1 MKLTL
6 EKIPTYIMPF
16 FINGDVDGYT
26 EEEINQATEWLNT
39 SGVKEVILPSDEYY
53 QPYFSCYPAFGKPCD
68 VVDCQC
74 VLEW

>member
-6 EKIPTYIMPF
+6 EKIPEYMMPF
-16 FINGDVDGYT
+16 FINDDTEGYT
-26 EEEINQATEWLNT
+26 DKEINEAKEWLET
-39 SGVKEVILPSDEYY
+39 SGVKEVILPSDEDY
-53 QPYFSCYPAFGKPCD
+53 QPYFSWHPSFGKPCD

>member
-6 EKIPTYIMPF
+6 EKIPEYMMPF
-16 FINGDVDGYT
+16 FINDDTEGYT
-26 EEEINQATEWLNT
+26 DKEINEAKKWLET
-39 SGVKEVILPSDEYY
+39 SGVKEVILPSDEDY
-53 QPYFSCYPAFGKPCD
+53 QSYFSWYPAFGKPCD

>member
-6 EKIPTYIMPF
+6 EKIPEYMMPF
-16 FINGDVDGYT
+16 FINDDTEGYT
-26 EEEINQATEWLNT
+26 DKEINEAKEWLET
-39 SGVKEVILPSDEYY
+39 SGVKEVILPSDGDY

>member
-6 EKIPTYIMPF
+6 EKIPEYMMPF
-16 FINGDVDGYT
+16 FINDDTEGYT
-26 EEEINQATEWLNT
+26 DKEINEAKKWLET
-39 SGVKEVILPSDEYY
+39 SGVKEVILPSGEDC
-53 QPYFSCYPAFGKPCD
+53 QPYFSWYPAFGEPCD

>member
-6 EKIPTYIMPF
+6 EKIPEYMMPF
-16 FINGDVDGYT
+16 FINDDTEGYT
-26 EEEINQATEWLNT
+26 DKEINEAKEWLET
-39 SGVKEVILPSDEYY
+39 SGIKEVILPSDEDY
-53 QPYFSCYPAFGKPCD
+53 QPYFSGYPSFGKPCD

>member
-6 EKIPTYIMPF
+6 EKIPTYMMPF
-16 FINGDVDGYT
+16 FINGDTEGYT
-26 EEEINQATEWLNT
+26 DKEINEAKEWFAT
-39 SGVKEVILPSDEYY
+39 SGVKEVILPSDADY

>member
-6 EKIPTYIMPF
+6 EKIPEYMMPF
-16 FINGDVDGYT
+16 FINDDTEGYT
-26 EEEINQATEWLNT
+26 DKEINEAKEWLET
-39 SGVKEVILPSDEYY
+39 SGVKEVILPSDEDY
-53 QPYFSCYPAFGKPCD
+53 QPYFSWYPSFGKPCD

>member
-6 EKIPTYIMPF
+6 EKIPEYMMPF
-16 FINGDVDGYT
+16 FINDDTEGYIDK
-26 EEEINQATEWLNT
+26 EINEAKEWLET
-39 SGVKEVILPSDEYY
+39 SGVKEVILPSDEDY
-53 QPYFSCYPAFGKPCD
+53 QPYFSWHPSFGKPCD

>member
-6 EKIPTYIMPF
+6 EKIPEYMMPF
-16 FINGDVDGYT
+16 FINDDTEGYT
-26 EEEINQATEWLNT
+26 DKEINQAKEWLET
-39 SGVKEVILPSDEYY
+39 GGVREVILPSDEDY
-53 QPYFSCYPAFGKPCD
+53 QPYFSWHPSFGKPCD

>member
-6 EKIPTYIMPF
+6 EKIPEYMMPF
-16 FINGDVDGYT
+16 FINDDT
-26 EEEINQATEWLNT
+26 EGCTDKEINEAKEWLET
-39 SGVKEVILPSDEYY
+39 SGVKEVILPSDEDY
-53 QPYFSCYPAFGKPCD
+53 QPYFSWYPSFGEPCD